1 MTEKFWNV
9 KIEDLTDSQCRELLM
24 KVNDLVA
31 DMPSFIES
39 NIESNGGRFFYDPYV
54 CCSGN
59 TREGHDKR
67 CSVGQL
73 EEIFGY

>member
-9 KIEDLTDSQCRELLM
+9 KVEELTDAQCRDLLTKVKELI
-24 KVNDLVA
+24 A
-31 DMPSFIES
+31 DMPSFIEWDRD
-39 NIESNGGRFFYDPYV
+39 GGYGRIYDLYS

-59 TREGHDKR
+59 TREGHDKY

-73 EEIFGY
+73 KEIFGY

>member
-24 KVNDLVA
+24 KVSDLIA

-39 NIESNGGRFFYDPYV
+39 NSGGFFYDSYV

-73 EEIFGY
+73 KEIFGY

>member
-24 KVNDLVA
+24 KVSDLVA

-39 NIESNGGRFFYDPYV
+39 NSERFIYDPYV